1 MKIDKNME
9 ELEDSFETTPMM
21 KQYLSVKAQYPSEL
35 LFFRMGDFFELF
47 FEDAKIAS
55 ASLNIAL
62 TTRNKHHGEDIP
74 MCGVP
79 IASVDYY
86 LAKLVKNG
94 FKVVVC
100 DQVETPE
107 EAKKRGGYKAVVKR
121 EIVKVVTP
129 GTITEEPLLEAKSN
143 NFLMSIVPNYNEK
156 KAKISAVSFAV
167 LDITTD
173 EFYVNTVTQT
183 DFLSELSR
191 FSPKEILIS
200 DRYENTT
207 WLNELKQ
214 HTESYI
220 TPLSDSKFNPITE
233 QRRLEKYF
241 NIATIDGIGI
251 TNAEEISA
259 CGAIIEYVQ
268 LTQCGNIPTI
278 SYPKRTGYSRYMV
291 IDSSTAKNL
300 EIVFSNS
307 SSNNTLLKCLDCTA
321 TSFGGRMFASRLM
334 TPLLSISD
342 INNRLETIEF
352 FMANK
357 ETLSKIRDSL
367 NGCPDIERSFVR
379 LKFGKPSVRD
389 LCTVRF
395 GFRAWSKIKE
405 ILYNE
410 SYKFEGKYSIQ
421 DIFDFSEIHKKIER
435 ALEEE
440 IPTTNYEGRIIKSG
454 FSAELDRL
462 RELTNN
468 SHLLIASLQEKYSKS
483 LGISTLKIRNNNIW
497 GWYIEVPL
505 SQKSKMT
512 QEFMH
517 KQTLVNCVRYVTDEL
532 ITLQEELNKSSAE
545 LAALENKILL
555 DLIAEVTSFVDEFRD
570 LTELLSILDISTAVA
585 KISNERNYCKPEL
598 VEESILDIK
607 CGRHPV
613 LELALNDF
621 VGNDCYLSEKSKLSL
636 LTGPNMAGKSTYLRQ
651 NAVIILMAQAGL
663 YVPATH
669 AKIGITDRL
678 FSRIGASDDLAKGR
692 STFMVEMIETAT
704 ILNQAT
710 EKSFIILDEVGR
722 GTSTYDGLSI
732 AWAVVE
738 HLNDFNK
745 SRVIFATHYMELT
758 AIKEQ
763 RTNLKC
769 QTLKVQECNGNVVF
783 FHTIIDGVADKSYGI
798 HVAQLAGLPKS
809 VIVRSKAL
817 LKIFEKSSINLPQN
831 RQLSIFET
839 SDNDL
844 KLKEEENIKAQKQ
857 NSLFKII
864 SDLNPD
870 EMSPKDALEFIY
882 KIKNDLINN

>member
-1 MKIDKNME
+1 MGNDKSME
-9 ELEDSFETTPMM
+9 ELECSFETTPMM
-21 KQYLSVKAQYPSEL
+21 KQYLAVKAQYPSEL

-62 TTRNKHHGEDIP
+62 TTRNKHHGENVP

-143 NFLMSIVPNYNEK
+143 NFLMAIVPNYSEK
-156 KAKISAVSFAV
+156 KAKILAVSFAV
-167 LDITTD
+167 LDISTD
-173 EFYVNTVTQT
+173 EFYVNTVEKV

-207 WLNELKQ
+207 WLKELKQ
-214 HTESYI
+214 HTESYVTI
-220 TPLSDSKFNPITE
+220 LSDSKFNPISE
-233 QRRLEKYF
+233 QKRLEKYF
-241 NIATIDGIGI
+241 NIATLDGIGI
-251 TNAEEISA
+251 SNSEEISA

-268 LTQCGNIPTI
+268 LTQCGNIPSI
-278 SYPKRTGYSRYMV
+278 SYPKRTEYSRYMV

-300 EIVFSNS
+300 EIVSSNS
-307 SSNNTLLKCLDCTA
+307 SSNSTLLKCLDCTV

-334 TPLLSISD
+334 TPLLAISD
-342 INNRLETIEF
+342 INKRLDTIGF
-352 FMANK
+352 FIDRK
-357 ETLSKIRDSL
+357 ETLSEIRNSL
-367 NGCPDIERSFVR
+367 KGCPDIERSFVR
-379 LKFGKPSVRD
+379 LKFGRPSIRD
-389 LCTVRF
+389 LCVVRS
-395 GFRAWSKIKE
+395 GLRTWTKIKE
-405 ILYNE
+405 ILHNE
-410 SYKFEGKYSIQ
+410 NYKFEGKYSVQ
-421 DIFDFSEIHKKIER
+421 DMFDFSEIHEKIEH

-440 IPTTNYEGRIIKSG
+440 IPTTNYEGRIIKNG
-454 FSAELDRL
+454 FSGELDRI

-468 SHLLIASLQEKYSKS
+468 SHLLLASLQEKYSKN

-512 QEFMH
+512 PEFMH
-517 KQTLVNCVRYVTDEL
+517 KQTLVNCVRYVTNEL
-532 ITLQEELNKSSAE
+532 INLQVELNKSSAE

-555 DLIAEVTSFVDEFRD
+555 DLIAEVTNFADEFRT
-570 LTELLSILDISTAVA
+570 LTELLSILDISTAEA
-585 KISNERNYCKPEL
+585 KISNERHYCKPEL

-621 VGNDCYLSEKSKLSL
+621 VGNDCYFSEESKLSL

-651 NAVIILMAQAGL
+651 NAVIILMAQTGL
-663 YVPATH
+663 YVPASY

-738 HLNDFNK
+738 HLSNFNK
-745 SRVIFATHYMELT
+745 SRVVFATHYMELT

-763 RTNLKC
+763 YPNLKC
-769 QTLKVQECNGNVVF
+769 QTLKVQEWKGNVVF
-783 FHTIIDGVADKSYGI
+783 YHTIIDGVADKSYGI

-839 SDNDL
+839 VNADSKFND
-844 KLKEEENIKAQKQ
+844 EEQIKDQRQSA
-857 NSLFKII
+857 LFKII
-864 SDLNPD
+864 CNLNPD

-882 KIKNDLINN
+882 KIKKDLINN